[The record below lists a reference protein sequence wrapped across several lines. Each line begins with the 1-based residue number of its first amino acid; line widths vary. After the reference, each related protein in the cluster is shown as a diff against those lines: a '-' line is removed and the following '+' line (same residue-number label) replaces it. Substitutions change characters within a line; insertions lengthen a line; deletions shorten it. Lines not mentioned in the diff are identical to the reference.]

1 MGPGNLKSIPTM
13 GQPGELP
20 GVGRALWG
28 GGYWQMLGG
37 GRTGREMLDSGSQSQ
52 GEGRGIFSLFST
64 RLPRS
69 N

>member
-1 MGPGNLKSIPTM
+1 MGPGNLKSVPTM

-37 GRTGREMLDSGSQSQ
+37 GRTGRAVLGSSSQSGGRQ
-52 GEGRGIFSLFST
+52 GHLFTFLNWAST
-64 RLPRS
+64 LE
-69 N
+69 